1 MRILQNLNNTIMNE
15 DLEYLIWQYVD
26 DGLPEDQKAELQQ
39 KINDDALINKKYED
53 IKALHLQL
61 KSLPVATPEKALND
75 LVMNQITNSEIN
87 AQIHALPNKEK
98 SLIPLIIIL
107 FSALILA
114 SVVIVYIVS
123 KIGVSANPVS
133 EFPISKKALTFIG
146 YIGMLGM
153 ILLILYRISF
163 SQKKV

>member
-1 MRILQNLNNTIMNE
+1 MNE

-61 KSLPVATPEKALND
+61 RSLPIATPEKALGD

-87 AQIHALPNKEK
+87 SQIQALPNREK

-114 SVVIVYIVS
+114 SVIIVYIVS
-123 KIGVSANPVS
+123 KIGAPAIPVS
-133 EFPISKKALTFIG
+133 EFPVSKKTLTFIG
-146 YIGMLGM
+146 YMGMLGM
-153 ILLILYRISF
+153 ILLILHKISF